1 MKIYHAAKLK
11 LDISKQELMSMKAS
25 EVIASF
31 SFSVA
36 KHRRIAAAK
45 NLVHRD
51 TAVCIFLF
59 KRKESELLFRN
70 RFSSG

>member
-1 MKIYHAAKLK
+1 
-11 LDISKQELMSMKAS
+11 MSMKAS
-25 EVIASF
+25 EVITTF

-45 NLVHRD
+45 NLVHGD

>member
-1 MKIYHAAKLK
+1 
-11 LDISKQELMSMKAS
+11 MSMKAS
-25 EVIASF
+25 EVITTF

-45 NLVHRD
+45 NLVHGD

-70 RFSSG
+70 RFSSGKIENFSLFCFLTSSWRIL